1 MNILADRGLDKGV
14 FLVASTDTDESAAR
28 AAVVRREVIGS
39 WRQQIG
45 QIMPHF
51 LLVCGDSSQA
61 VGVVIIEAPSMPQ
74 AHTNAVTRGLAAV
87 EAHELSTEMMT
98 SVLPTQIGRIMSGAE
113 AAQMIVRLVQGRV
126 KPEEMTGRFPRPWRV
141 VEHPASFTVQDAT
154 GQNVAW
160 FYFRNDPGIAQS
172 IAVLF
177 KQEARRRAM
186 NFARLPEAP
195 GAEKGSHG

>member
-1 MNILADRGLDKGV
+1 V
-14 FLVASTDTDESAAR
+14 
-28 AAVVRREVIGS
+28 
-39 WRQQIG
+39 
-45 QIMPHF
+45 PHF
-51 LLVCGDSSQA
+51 LLVCGESSQPL
-61 VGVVIIEAPSMPQ
+61 GVVIIEAPSMLQ
-74 AHTNAVTRGLAAV
+74 AHTNAVARGLAAGV
-87 EAHELSTEMMT
+87 PFGEAHELSTEMMT
-98 SVLPTQIGRIMSGAE
+98 SVLPTKIGRMMSGAE

-177 KQEARRRAM
+177 KEEARRRAM

-195 GAEKGSHG
+195 GAEKGSRA